1 MKRINIIL
9 AAIAVFALFAIASSN
24 DYEDA
29 VAQQS
34 LYCEMVAQ
42 WNADAKRGIAPN
54 DRAGWPPFE
63 GEHQCQ
69 K

>member
-1 MKRINIIL
+1 MKIQHIL
-9 AAIAVFALFAIASSN
+9 TATVIFGLFLLVSSN
-24 DYEDA
+24 DYDDA

-34 LYCEMVAQ
+34 TYCEMVAL

-69 K
+69 NP